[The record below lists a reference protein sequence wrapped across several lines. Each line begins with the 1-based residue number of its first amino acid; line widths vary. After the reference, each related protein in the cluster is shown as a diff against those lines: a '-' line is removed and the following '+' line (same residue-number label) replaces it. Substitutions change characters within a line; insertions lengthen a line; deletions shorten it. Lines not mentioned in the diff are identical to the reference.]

1 MQNINVTRKDLA
13 IILALQ
19 AEKDMGLIDAT
30 KAVCADNGHDA
41 ETLRDAITAFLKAV
55 TKPSTK
61 SKVASRKANDNVK
74 LYSFLKDAVSHS
86 PVGATTDEML
96 ELLDNAI
103 TQLEI
108 REALPTASKLSAV
121 TRVGKGE
128 DNALTSIGAGKNRI
142 YYVIG
147 SESENDTRVI
157 ASKRVE
163 ELKAQLKEVNTNLVE
178 DKDEDK
184 GEEAVA

>member
-1 MQNINVTRKDLA
+1 MQNNNVTRKDLA

-19 AEKDMGLIDAT
+19 AEKDLSLIEAT

-86 PVGATTDEML
+86 PVGASTDEML

-108 REALPTASKLSAV
+108 REVLPTASKLSAV
-121 TRVGKGE
+121 IRVGKGE
-128 DNALTSIGAGKNRI
+128 EDMLTSIGTGKKRV

-147 SESENDTRVI
+147 TESESDPRVI

-163 ELKAQLKEVNTNLVE
+163 ELKAQLKEANSSLE

-184 GEEAVA
+184 AEEVAA

>member
-1 MQNINVTRKDLA
+1 MQNTNITRKDLA

-19 AEKDMGLIDAT
+19 VEKDLSLIDAT

-86 PVGATTDEML
+86 PVGVSTDEIL

-108 REALPTASKLSAV
+108 HEALPTASKLSV
-121 TRVGKGE
+121 VVKVGKDEE
-128 DNALTSIGAGKNRI
+128 DALTSIGTGKKRV
-142 YYVIG
+142 YYVVG
-147 SESENDTRVI
+147 TESEDDPRVI

-163 ELKAQLKEVNTNLVE
+163 ELKAQLKEANSSLE
-178 DKDEDK
+178 DKEEDK
-184 GEEAVA
+184 AEEVAA

>member
-1 MQNINVTRKDLA
+1 MQNVNITRKDLA

-19 AEKDMGLIDAT
+19 AEKDLSLIDAT

-41 ETLRDAITAFLKAV
+41 ETLHDAITAFLKAV
-55 TKPSTK
+55 TKPSAK
-61 SKVASRKANDNVK
+61 SKVASRKANDNIK
-74 LYSFLKDAVSHS
+74 LYSFLKDTVSHS
-86 PVGATTDEML
+86 PVGASANEML

-108 REALPTASKLSAV
+108 REALPTASKLSTVIKVGRGEDDAL
-121 TRVGKGE
+121 TFIGVGK
-128 DNALTSIGAGKNRI
+128 KRV

-147 SESENDTRVI
+147 TESENDPRVI

>member
-1 MQNINVTRKDLA
+1 MQNTNVTRKDLA

-19 AEKDMGLIDAT
+19 AEKDLGLIDAT

-41 ETLRDAITAFLKAV
+41 ETLRDAIKAFLKAV

-61 SKVASRKANDNVK
+61 SKVASRKANDNAK

-86 PVGATTDEML
+86 PVGPSTDEML

-121 TRVGKGE
+121 IKVGKSEE
-128 DNALTSIGAGKNRI
+128 DALTSIGSGKKRI

-147 SESENDTRVI
+147 TESEDDPRI
-157 ASKRVE
+157 LAGKRVE
-163 ELKAQLKEVNTNLVE
+163 ELKAQLKEANSTLAE

-184 GEEAVA
+184 EEVAS

>member
-1 MQNINVTRKDLA
+1 MQNTNITRKDLA
-13 IILALQ
+13 IILACQ
-19 AEKDMGLIDAT
+19 AEKNIGLIDAT

-41 ETLRDAITAFLKAV
+41 ETLRDAIMAFLKAV
-55 TKPSTK
+55 TKPSAK
-61 SKVASRKANDNVK
+61 SKVAPKKANDNMK
-74 LYSFLKDAVSHS
+74 LYGFLKDAVSHS
-86 PVGATTDEML
+86 PVGASTDEMV

-121 TRVGKGE
+121 IRTGKGE
-128 DNALTSIGAGKNRI
+128 EDALTSIGAGKKRV

-147 SESENDTRVI
+147 SESEDDPRVL
-157 ASKRVE
+157 ASKRIE
-163 ELKAQLKEVNTNLVE
+163 ELKAQLKEANSNLI

-184 GEEAVA
+184 EEEIVA

>member
-1 MQNINVTRKDLA
+1 MQNTNVTRKDLA

-19 AEKDMGLIDAT
+19 VKKDLSLIDAT

-41 ETLRDAITAFLKAV
+41 ETLHDAITAFLKAV

-74 LYSFLKDAVSHS
+74 LYSFLKDAVSHT
-86 PVGATTDEML
+86 PVGASTDEML

-108 REALPTASKLSAV
+108 RETLPTASKLSV
-121 TRVGKGE
+121 VVKVGKDEE
-128 DNALTSIGAGKNRI
+128 DALTSIGTGKKRV

-147 SESENDTRVI
+147 TESENDPRVI
-157 ASKRVE
+157 ASKYVE
-163 ELKAQLKEVNTNLVE
+163 KLKAQLKEANSSLAE
-178 DKDEDK
+178 DK
-184 GEEAVA
+184 EEEVAA

>member
-1 MQNINVTRKDLA
+1 MQNTNVTRKDLA

-19 AEKDMGLIDAT
+19 VEKDLSLIDAT

-41 ETLRDAITAFLKAV
+41 ETLHDAIKAFLKAV
-55 TKPSTK
+55 TKPSAK
-61 SKVASRKANDNVK
+61 SKVASRKANDNIK

-86 PVGATTDEML
+86 PVGASTDEML
-96 ELLDNAI
+96 ELLDNAV

-108 REALPTASKLSAV
+108 RDALPTASKLSAV
-121 TRVGKGE
+121 IRVGKGE
-128 DNALTSIGAGKNRI
+128 EDALTSIDTGKKRV

-147 SESENDTRVI
+147 TESESDPRII

-163 ELKAQLKEVNTNLVE
+163 ELKALLKEANSSLA
-178 DKDEDK
+178 DKDKAES
-184 GEEAVA
+184 EEVAA

>member
-1 MQNINVTRKDLA
+1 MQNTNVTRKDLA

-19 AEKDMGLIDAT
+19 VEKDLSLIDAT

-61 SKVASRKANDNVK
+61 SKVASRKANDNMK

-86 PVGATTDEML
+86 PVGATTDDML

-108 REALPTASKLSAV
+108 SEALSTASKLSAV
-121 TRVGKGE
+121 IRTGKGE
-128 DNALTSIGAGKNRI
+128 EDALTSIGTGKKRV

-147 SESENDTRVI
+147 TESESDPRVI

-163 ELKAQLKEVNTNLVE
+163 NLKAQLKEANSSLV

-184 GEEAVA
+184 EEEVVA

>member
-1 MQNINVTRKDLA
+1 MQNTNITRKDLA

-19 AEKDMGLIDAT
+19 VEKDLSLIDAT
-30 KAVCADNGHDA
+30 EAICADNGHDA

-55 TKPSTK
+55 TKPSNK
-61 SKVASRKANDNVK
+61 SKVASKKAIDNIK

-86 PVGATTDEML
+86 PVGASTNEML

-121 TRVGKGE
+121 VKVGKGE
-128 DNALTSIGAGKNRI
+128 DNALTSVGISKKRV
-142 YYVIG
+142 YYVVG
-147 SESENDTRVI
+147 TESESDPRVV

-163 ELKAQLKEVNTNLVE
+163 ELKTQLKEANSSLI

-184 GEEAVA
+184 EEEVAA

>member
-1 MQNINVTRKDLA
+1 MQNTNVTRKDLA

-19 AEKDMGLIDAT
+19 AEKNMGLIDAT
-30 KAVCADNGHDA
+30 KAVCADNGHDT

-61 SKVASRKANDNVK
+61 SKVASRKANDNIK
-74 LYSFLKDAVSHS
+74 LYSFLKDVVSHS
-86 PVGATTDEML
+86 PVGVSTDEML

-121 TRVGKGE
+121 IRVGKDE
-128 DNALTSIGAGKNRI
+128 ENALTSIGTGKKRV
-142 YYVIG
+142 YYVMG
-147 SESENDTRVI
+147 TESEDDPRII
-157 ASKRVE
+157 ANKRIE
-163 ELKAQLKEVNTNLVE
+163 DLKTQLKEANSSLAE
-178 DKDEDK
+178 DKEEDK
-184 GEEAVA
+184 AEEVAA

>member
-1 MQNINVTRKDLA
+1 MQNNNITRKDLA

-19 AEKDMGLIDAT
+19 AEKNISLIDAT

-55 TKPSTK
+55 TKPSAK
-61 SKVASRKANDNVK
+61 SKVASRKANDNTK
-74 LYSFLKDAVSHS
+74 LYSFLKDALSHS
-86 PVGATTDEML
+86 PVGASTDEML

-121 TRVGKGE
+121 LRSGKGDE
-128 DNALTSIGAGKNRI
+128 EALTSIGTGKKRV

-147 SESENDTRVI
+147 TESESDPRVV
-157 ASKRVE
+157 ASRRVE
-163 ELKAQLKEVNTNLVE
+163 ELKAQLKEANNDL
-178 DKDEDK
+178 KDDSDQ
-184 GEEAVA
+184 EEEEVDAA

>member
-1 MQNINVTRKDLA
+1 MQNTNVTRKDLA

-19 AEKDMGLIDAT
+19 VEKDLSLIDAT

-41 ETLRDAITAFLKAV
+41 ETLRDAITAFLRAV

-86 PVGATTDEML
+86 PVGATTDDML

-108 REALPTASKLSAV
+108 REALPTVSKLLAV
-121 TRVGKGE
+121 IRTGKGE
-128 DNALTSIGAGKNRI
+128 EDALTSIGTGKKRV
-142 YYVIG
+142 YYVVG
-147 SESENDTRVI
+147 TKSEDDPRVI
-157 ASKRVE
+157 VSTRVE
-163 ELKAQLKEVNTNLVE
+163 ELKAQLKEANSSLV

-184 GEEAVA
+184 EEEEAA

>member
-1 MQNINVTRKDLA
+1 MQNTNVTRKDLA

-19 AEKDMGLIDAT
+19 AEKDMSLIDAT

-41 ETLRDAITAFLKAV
+41 ETLKDAITAFLKAV

-61 SKVASRKANDNVK
+61 SKAASKKVNDNSR
-74 LYSFLKDAVSHS
+74 LYAFLKDAVANS
-86 PVGATTDEML
+86 PMGATTDEMV

-121 TRVGKGE
+121 IRAGKGE
-128 DNALTSIGAGKNRI
+128 EEALTSIGSGKKRV
-142 YYVIG
+142 YYVVG
-147 SESENDTRVI
+147 TESESDPRIVAN
-157 ASKRVE
+157 KRIE
-163 ELKAQLKEVNTNLVE
+163 ELKAQLKEANGSLAE
-178 DKDEDK
+178 DKEE
-184 GEEAVA
+184 EEAA

>member
-1 MQNINVTRKDLA
+1 MQNNNVTRKDLA

-19 AEKDMGLIDAT
+19 AEKDLSLIDAT

-55 TKPSTK
+55 TKPSAK

-86 PVGATTDEML
+86 PVGASTDEML

-121 TRVGKGE
+121 IRAGKGE
-128 DNALTSIGAGKNRI
+128 ADALTSIGSGKKRV
-142 YYVIG
+142 YYVVG
-147 SESENDTRVI
+147 TESESDPRVI

-163 ELKAQLKEVNTNLVE
+163 ELKAQLKEANSSLV
-178 DKDEDK
+178 DE
-184 GEEAVA
+184 EEEEVA

>member
-1 MQNINVTRKDLA
+1 MQNTNMTRKDLA

-19 AEKDMGLIDAT
+19 AEKDLSLIDAT
-30 KAVCADNGHDA
+30 KAVCADNGHDV

-74 LYSFLKDAVSHS
+74 LYSFLKDAVCNS
-86 PVGATTDEML
+86 PVGATTDDML
-96 ELLDNAI
+96 KLLNNAI

-121 TRVGKGE
+121 LRIGKGDE
-128 DNALTSIGAGKNRI
+128 EALTSVGTGKKRV

-147 SESENDTRVI
+147 TESESDPRVL
-157 ASKRVE
+157 ASRRVE
-163 ELKAQLKEVNTNLVE
+163 ELKAQLKEANSGLV
-178 DKDEDK
+178 DNDEDK
-184 GEEAVA
+184 EEEVA

>member
-1 MQNINVTRKDLA
+1 MQNNNVTRKDLA

-19 AEKDMGLIDAT
+19 AEKDLSLIDAA
-30 KAVCADNGHDA
+30 KAVCADKGHDM

-55 TKPSTK
+55 TKPSAK
-61 SKVASRKANDNVK
+61 SKVASKKANDNAR
-74 LYSFLKDAVSHS
+74 LYAFLKDTVANS
-86 PVGATTDEML
+86 PVGASTDEML

-103 TQLEI
+103 IQLEI

-121 TRVGKGE
+121 IRVGKDE
-128 DNALTSIGAGKNRI
+128 EEALTSIGAGKKRV
-142 YYVIG
+142 YYVVG
-147 SESENDTRVI
+147 TESESDPRVV

-163 ELKAQLKEVNTNLVE
+163 ELKAQLKEANSSLI

-184 GEEAVA
+184 EEEVAA

>member
-1 MQNINVTRKDLA
+1 MQNVNITRKDLA

-19 AEKDMGLIDAT
+19 AEKDLSLIDAT

-41 ETLRDAITAFLKAV
+41 ETLRDAIIAFLKAV
-55 TKPSTK
+55 TKPSAK

-86 PVGATTDEML
+86 PVGASTDEML

-121 TRVGKGE
+121 IRTGKSEE
-128 DNALTSIGAGKNRI
+128 DALTSIGTGKKRV
-142 YYVIG
+142 YYVVG
-147 SESENDTRVI
+147 TESESDPRVI

-163 ELKAQLKEVNTNLVE
+163 ELKAQLKEANSSLV
-178 DKDEDK
+178 DKDEAES
-184 GEEAVA
+184 EEVAA

>member
-1 MQNINVTRKDLA
+1 MQNANVTRKDLA

-19 AEKDMGLIDAT
+19 EEKDLSLIEAT

-55 TKPSTK
+55 TKPSSK

-86 PVGATTDEML
+86 PVGASTDEML

-121 TRVGKGE
+121 IRVGKGE
-128 DNALTSIGAGKNRI
+128 KEALTSIGTGKKRV

-147 SESENDTRVI
+147 TESEDDPRVI

-163 ELKAQLKEVNTNLVE
+163 ELKAQLKEANSSLAE
-178 DKDEDK
+178 DK
-184 GEEAVA
+184 EEEVAA

>member
-1 MQNINVTRKDLA
+1 MQNTNITRKDLA

-19 AEKDMGLIDAT
+19 KKKDLSLIDAT

-55 TKPSTK
+55 TKPSAK
-61 SKVASRKANDNVK
+61 SKASRKANDNIR

-121 TRVGKGE
+121 IRVGKDKAE
-128 DNALTSIGAGKNRI
+128 ALTSIGTGKKRV
-142 YYVIG
+142 YYVVG
-147 SESENDTRVI
+147 TESEDDPRVI

-163 ELKAQLKEVNTNLVE
+163 ELKAQLKEANNSLAE
-178 DKDEDK
+178 DK
-184 GEEAVA
+184 EEEVAA

>member
-1 MQNINVTRKDLA
+1 MQNTNITRKDLA

-19 AEKDMGLIDAT
+19 AEKDLSLIDAT

-61 SKVASRKANDNVK
+61 SKAASRKANDNVK
-74 LYSFLKDAVSHS
+74 LYSFLKDAMSHS
-86 PVGATTDEML
+86 PVGASTDEML

-103 TQLEI
+103 VQLEI
-108 REALPTASKLSAV
+108 RETLPTASKLSVVIKA
-121 TRVGKGE
+121 GKGE
-128 DNALTSIGAGKNRI
+128 EDALTSIGTGKKRI
-142 YYVIG
+142 YYVVG
-147 SESENDTRVI
+147 TESENDPRVI

-163 ELKAQLKEVNTNLVE
+163 ELKAQLKEANNSLK

-184 GEEAVA
+184 EEEVAA

>member
-1 MQNINVTRKDLA
+1 MQNTNITRKDLA
-13 IILALQ
+13 TILALQ
-19 AEKDMGLIDAT
+19 ATEKDMGLIDAT

-55 TKPSTK
+55 TKPSPK
-61 SKVASRKANDNVK
+61 SKVASRKANDNIK

-86 PVGATTDEML
+86 PVGASTDEML

-103 TQLEI
+103 IQLEI
-108 REALPTASKLSAV
+108 REALPTASKLSIV
-121 TRVGKGE
+121 VKVGKGE
-128 DNALTSIGAGKNRI
+128 DNALTSVGIGKKRI

-147 SESENDTRVI
+147 TKSENDPRVI
-157 ASKRVE
+157 ANKRVE
-163 ELKAQLKEVNTNLVE
+163 ELKAQLKEINTNLVE

-184 GEEAVA
+184 VGR

>member
-1 MQNINVTRKDLA
+1 MQNTNVTRKDLA

-19 AEKDMGLIDAT
+19 AEKDLSLIDAT

-74 LYSFLKDAVSHS
+74 LYGFLKDAVSHS
-86 PVGATTDEML
+86 PVGATTKNML
-96 ELLDNAI
+96 DLLDNAI

-108 REALPTASKLSAV
+108 REALPTTSKLSAV
-121 TRVGKGE
+121 IKVGKDEG
-128 DNALTSIGAGKNRI
+128 DALTSIGTGKKRV

-147 SESENDTRVI
+147 AKN
-157 ASKRVE
+157 
-163 ELKAQLKEVNTNLVE
+163 E
-178 DKDEDK
+178 DDPQ
-184 GEEAVA
+184 

>member
-1 MQNINVTRKDLA
+1 MQNTNVTRKDLA

-19 AEKDMGLIDAT
+19 VKKDLSLIDAT

-41 ETLRDAITAFLKAV
+41 ETLHDAITAFLKAV

-74 LYSFLKDAVSHS
+74 LYSFLKDAVSHT
-86 PVGATTDEML
+86 PVGASTDEML

-108 REALPTASKLSAV
+108 RETLPTASKLSV
-121 TRVGKGE
+121 VVKVGKDEE
-128 DNALTSIGAGKNRI
+128 DALTSIGTGKKRV

-147 SESENDTRVI
+147 TESENDPRVI
-157 ASKRVE
+157 ASKYVE
-163 ELKAQLKEVNTNLVE
+163 ELKAQLKEANSSLAE
-178 DKDEDK
+178 DK
-184 GEEAVA
+184 EEEVAA

>member
-1 MQNINVTRKDLA
+1 MQNTNITRKDLA

-19 AEKDMGLIDAT
+19 AEKDLSLIEAT

-41 ETLRDAITAFLKAV
+41 ETLKDTITAFLKAV

-61 SKVASRKANDNVK
+61 SKMASRKANDNVK

-86 PVGATTDEML
+86 PVGASTDEML

-121 TRVGKGE
+121 IRTGKGE
-128 DNALTSIGAGKNRI
+128 GEALTSIGTGKKRV

-147 SESENDTRVI
+147 TESESDPRVI

-163 ELKAQLKEVNTNLVE
+163 ELKAQLKEANSSLV
-178 DKDEDK
+178 DEDK
-184 GEEAVA
+184 EEEVAV

>member
-1 MQNINVTRKDLA
+1 MQNTNVTRKDLA

-19 AEKDMGLIDAT
+19 AEKDMGLVDAA
-30 KAVCADNGHDA
+30 KAVCADKGHDV

-55 TKPSTK
+55 TKPSSK
-61 SKVASRKANDNVK
+61 SKAASRKANDNIR
-74 LYSFLKDAVSHS
+74 LYAFLKDAVKHS
-86 PVGATTDEML
+86 PVGASTDEML

-108 REALPTASKLSAV
+108 CEALPTASKLSAV
-121 TRVGKGE
+121 IRASKGE
-128 DNALTSIGAGKNRI
+128 EEALTSIGTGKKRV
-142 YYVIG
+142 YYVMG
-147 SESENDTRVI
+147 TESESDPRVI

-163 ELKAQLKEVNTNLVE
+163 ELKAQLKKANSSLE

-184 GEEAVA
+184 EEEVAA

>member
-1 MQNINVTRKDLA
+1 MQNTNITRKDLA

-19 AEKDMGLIDAT
+19 IEKDLSLIDAT
-30 KAVCADNGHDA
+30 EAVCADNGHDA

-55 TKPSTK
+55 TKPSSK
-61 SKVASRKANDNVK
+61 SKVASKKANDNIK

-86 PVGATTDEML
+86 PVGASTNEML

-108 REALPTASKLSAV
+108 REALPTASKLSV
-121 TRVGKGE
+121 VVKVGKGE
-128 DNALTSIGAGKNRI
+128 GNALTSVGIGKKRV
-142 YYVIG
+142 YYVVG
-147 SESENDTRVI
+147 TESESDPRVV

-163 ELKAQLKEVNTNLVE
+163 ELKAQLKEANSSLI

-184 GEEAVA
+184 EEEVAA